1 VIFIAGKC
9 YHTDEPGGRVE
20 ARLQE
25 GTIAKVCVLAS
36 SSSGNC
42 TFIGTD
48 RTRILV
54 DAGLSRKEIALRL
67 ASIGEAL
74 EGLDAVL
81 ITHEHSDHVSG
92 LPVLARA
99 LRIPVYITRLAAGTL
114 AWPAGFTPKLEIF
127 QAGCG
132 FAIGD
137 LRIQSFTVPHDA
149 IDPVGFCVDADGV
162 RIGVVMD
169 LGYIPESVK
178 YHVRGAR
185 LLVLEANHDV
195 EMLKV
200 GPYPWAVKQRVM
212 GRRGHLSNDVV
223 SEFILEELD
232 GGTRTL
238 VLGHLSEHN
247 NHPEIVRLVADQ
259 ALRRRALATRLVV
272 AEPRRLSE
280 VFQC

>member
-1 VIFIAGKC
+1 MIFIAGKC